1 MVRSTTGK
9 AGGYVK
15 FPRTAVW
22 PGNIATPL
30 SLKFCCNVCFSAPRI
45 VEFFYLA

>member
-22 PGNIATPL
+22 PGNIATPP
-30 SLKFCCNVCFSAPRI
+30 FAAPGGTIIFSPAPAQATVVR
-45 VEFFYLA
+45 